1 METDSTLGEG
11 TTISIYLPKSPLAE
25 DQRVVPDFGPIAGG
39 TGTILVAE
47 VDARVRESVVE
58 TPTELGYHVLQVP
71 DATSALAVI
80 KGGGEI
86 DLLFTDVVMPGR
98 LKSPKMARMPRVML
112 PNLKVLLAA
121 LEKNRVDILMTN
133 IGLPDLPGTR
143 LAAEVR
149 GRHPN
154 MNIIFATGHVT
165 VDGFP
170 PDATTAILTE
180 PCATGILAEA
190 IRNLVVP

>member
-1 METDSTLGEG
+1 MEIDSTLGEG

-86 DLLFTDVVMPGR
+86 DLLFTDVVMPGGMNGFD
-98 LKSPKMARMPRVML
+98 LAQAAQIAIHTWVQKS
-112 PNLKVLLAA
+112 
-121 LEKNRVDILMTN
+121 
-133 IGLPDLPGTR
+133 
-143 LAAEVR
+143 
-149 GRHPN
+149 
-154 MNIIFATGHVT
+154 
-165 VDGFP
+165 
-170 PDATTAILTE
+170 
-180 PCATGILAEA
+180 
-190 IRNLVVP
+190 